1 MSGQGVALELPTL
14 HLPALVPQGGL
25 AAANASLQ
33 QPDSQAVSD
42 VLNAASSGDLYKIT
56 RFGAQYNL
64 DVGDYDKRTAMHLA
78 AGQGSNPQ
86 TLNPITH

>member
-1 MSGQGVALELPTL
+1 MSKLPHNRLMSGQGVALELPTL
-14 HLPALVPQGGL
+14 HLPALVPQGGH

-33 QPDSQAVSD
+33 QPGSQLVSD
-42 VLNAASSGDLYKIT
+42 ILNAASSGDIYKIT

-78 AGQGSNPQ
+78 AGQV
-86 TLNPITH
+86 